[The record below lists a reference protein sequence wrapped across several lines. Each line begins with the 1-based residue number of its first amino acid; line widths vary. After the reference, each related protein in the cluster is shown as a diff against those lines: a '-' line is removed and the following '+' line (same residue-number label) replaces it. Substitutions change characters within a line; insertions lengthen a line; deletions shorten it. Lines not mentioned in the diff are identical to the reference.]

1 MSPNAPVPPGTQVAA
16 INADQPFDEA
26 CRLIMLLELGRL
38 GDAHRD
44 AVASGGRFRK
54 HTVHMMRVA
63 VRRLRTII
71 AVAIRSVPKTVAGQL
86 APFDRRLRQLNR
98 RLAAVRDLDVL
109 IADLDATPMGHG
121 KATKDP
127 AVKAVKSQRKRA
139 RRRLASDLDGFAA
152 DVKRFARLVRDPR
165 ALAPTDDPAPR
176 VCDLLPAVLWFRYG
190 AARRFEAQTRPGTE
204 ALHALRREIRK
215 LRFVVEF
222 FSGVL
227 DVHAAG
233 PVLAHLSS
241 LQQRL
246 GSLNDANTADEV
258 LAEAVGKH
266 LARSP
271 RVIAYRNRRR
281 AQVAKSLEAVA
292 QDARWLFDPT
302 FRTRLERMLRP
313 L

>member
-1 MSPNAPVPPGTQVAA
+1 MPPSTPVPPGTRVAA

-26 CRLIMLLELGRL
+26 CRLIMLLELVRL
-38 GDAHRD
+38 GDAHRG
-44 AVASGGRFRK
+44 AVASGGRVRK
-54 HTVHMMRVA
+54 HTVHVMRVA

-71 AVAIRSVPKTVAGQL
+71 TVAIPSVPKTVAGQL
-86 APFDRRLRQLNR
+86 ARFDLRLRQLNH

-127 AVKAVKSQRKRA
+127 ATEAVKSQRKRA

-204 ALHALRREIRK
+204 ALHALRREVRQ
-215 LRFVVEF
+215 LRFVIEF

-227 DVHAAG
+227 DVGAG

-241 LQQRL
+241 LQYRL
-246 GSLNDANTADEV
+246 GLLNDANTAAEIIS
-258 LAEAVGKH
+258 EAVGKH

-271 RVIAYRNRRR
+271 RIIAYRGRRR

-302 FRTRLERMLRP
+302 FRSRLEEMLRP

>member
-1 MSPNAPVPPGTQVAA
+1 MPPSTPVPPGTRVAA

-38 GDAHRD
+38 GDAHRG
-44 AVASGGRFRK
+44 AVASGGRVRK
-54 HTVHMMRVA
+54 HTVHVMRVA

-71 AVAIRSVPKTVAGQL
+71 AVAIPSVPKTVAGQL
-86 APFDRRLRQLNR
+86 ARFDLRLRQLNR

-127 AVKAVKSQRKRA
+127 AAKAVRSQRKRA

-152 DVKRFARLVRDPR
+152 NVKRFARLVRDPR

-204 ALHALRREIRK
+204 ALHALRREVRQ
-215 LRFVVEF
+215 LRFVIEF

-227 DVHAAG
+227 DVGAG

-241 LQQRL
+241 LQHRL
-246 GSLNDANTADEV
+246 GSLNDANTAAEV

-271 RVIAYRNRRR
+271 RIIAYRGRRR